1 MKDATI
7 GLGLVMTAGVMVV
20 ALMAQNK
27 ATGRLVLTWRKN
39 EDGSCTYTYDDGS
52 QETAVC
58 SEAPL

>member
-1 MKDATI
+1 
-7 GLGLVMTAGVMVV
+7 MTAGVAVV

-27 ATGRLVLTWRKN
+27 PTGRLVLTWRKN
-39 EDGSCTYTYDDGS
+39 PDGTCTYTYDDGS